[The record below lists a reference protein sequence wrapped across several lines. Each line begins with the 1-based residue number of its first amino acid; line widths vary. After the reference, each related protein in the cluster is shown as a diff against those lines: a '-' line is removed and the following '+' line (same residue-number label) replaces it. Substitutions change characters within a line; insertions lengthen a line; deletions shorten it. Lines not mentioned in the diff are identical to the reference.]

1 MAPAL
6 GSALS
11 RPILWEPSVH
21 IGRFV
26 RTGLQCRN
34 VVALLEKRSDE
45 KGADARSLASG
56 KRRPLEEGRVRSVRL
71 HPSRIPETE
80 TSMAEIVVLN
90 RWRAEHEWRPQI
102 RIGEGGDS
110 GRLLLFTG
118 VRYERFDDRMD
129 RKAENHAV
137 RAD

>member
-1 MAPAL
+1 
-6 GSALS
+6 
-11 RPILWEPSVH
+11 
-21 IGRFV
+21 
-26 RTGLQCRN
+26 
-34 VVALLEKRSDE
+34 
-45 KGADARSLASG
+45 
-56 KRRPLEEGRVRSVRL
+56 
-71 HPSRIPETE
+71 
-80 TSMAEIVVLN
+80 MAEIVVLN